1 MDLTKCEKVPSNMQ
15 PRDSPRNGVPAS
27 PSNPGEVVSCVVPKT
42 ESGSL
47 QLKQSSVSES
57 CEPAAHKVPALVENK
72 KDELN
77 QQQTHGAGNH
87 STAYDETEV
96 LDSGNNAAISNQ
108 VSVVPKKEL
117 VSDGQLHASVSSK
130 KVIPEKGNK
139 VSRSNRVSVQPK
151 EELGPL
157 EQNLSPH
164 TGSNTPMSGE
174 KLIPETG
181 IHVSQFNH
189 VSIITKM
196 DPDDLERGQDTD
208 AGKDALVPH
217 EAGGTDSSV
226 LEKSLQHM
234 QNMNLHVCTS
244 SSDQEKITYSA
255 KPEKVLYKL
264 QPRRN
269 PDSGVHAT
277 QSEQGSNSPRTREK
291 ALDDGYNWR
300 KYGQKLVKGNVFVRS
315 YYKCTYSTCRAK
327 KQVERLHDGRL
338 TDIKYIGKHEHPK
351 LQSSPRCTAFVSPPE
366 VSKADM
372 PAIATSEAEDEPIIA
387 HNGIS
392 QPIEPIETPREL
404 TATASNIST
413 GGAVPQSHNPRDDID
428 NDSSPTSKR
437 QKRETCNVDDR
448 QVKKTYC
455 ESRQVVHMMSEV
467 DIVNDGYRWR
477 KYGQKLVKGNP
488 NPRSYYRCSNAG
500 CTVKKHVE
508 RSSHD
513 PKVVITT
520 YEGKHDHDMPASR
533 TVGHTATESGI
544 NGTTMKGEAKSE
556 IGEHKAAAMDM
567 IVNIGAN

>member
-1 MDLTKCEKVPSNMQ
+1 MQ
-15 PRDSPRNGVPAS
+15 PRDSPHNGVPVS
-27 PSNPGEVVSCVVPKT
+27 PSNSGEVVSCVVLKI

-47 QLKQSSVSES
+47 QQKQISASES
-57 CEPAAHKVPALVENK
+57 CEPEAHKVPPLVKNE

-77 QQQTHGAGNH
+77 QWQSHGAGNH
-87 STAYDETEV
+87 STAYGETEV
-96 LDSGNNAAISNQ
+96 LDSGKDVAISNQ
-108 VSVVPKKEL
+108 VSIVPKKEL

-130 KVIPEKGNK
+130 QLIPENGNRA
-139 VSRSNRVSVQPK
+139 SQFNQVSVQPK
-151 EELGPL
+151 EELGRS

-174 KLIPETG
+174 KLIPESGT
-181 IHVSQFNH
+181 HVSQFNH

-196 DPDDLERGQDTD
+196 DPDGPEQEQGTD
-208 AGKDALVPH
+208 AGKDASLPC
-217 EAGGTDSSV
+217 EGGGTDSSV

-234 QNMNLHVCTS
+234 QNTNMRVCTS

-277 QSEQGSNSPRTREK
+277 QSEQGSNSPRIREK

-351 LQSSPRCTAFVSPPE
+351 LQSSPQCTAFVSPSE

-372 PAIATSEAEDEPIIA
+372 PAIATSEAEDELVVA
-387 HNGIS
+387 HNDKP
-392 QPIEPIETPREL
+392 QPIDPAETPREL
-404 TATASNIST
+404 AATASNNST
-413 GGAVPQSHNPRDDID
+413 GKAVPQLHNPRDDID
-428 NDSSPTSKR
+428 NDISPTSKR
-437 QKRETCNVDDR
+437 QKRETCDVHNN
-448 QVKKTYC
+448 QVKKTHC

-533 TVGHTATESGI
+533 TVGHSATESGT

-556 IGEHKAAAMDM
+556 IGEHNAVGMDL
-567 IVNIGAN
+567 IVKIGAN